1 MIARALRVP
10 WFVLNSLLVLP
21 LGCLIALAWATAF
34 PESYYRVSHALDFAI
49 NDVAIALFFGLMTK
63 HVVEETLA
71 GGSLHS
77 WRRALLPVV
86 AAIGGIG
93 VPVAVYLL
101 VLGAVGEPMLVAAW
115 VVTAAVDVAAAFL
128 VGDLIFGRHAALPF
142 LVLLALAA
150 NAMGLAIIAVHVHTS
165 LPFALAGLAVFL
177 VGVGAALRL
186 RRRPTVSYWPYLLG
200 PGVLCWAGL
209 YWAGVHPA
217 LALVAVVPF
226 MPHARRDPGLLA
238 DPVPADRDT
247 LTRFERAF
255 GPPVQVV
262 LFLFGLVN
270 AGIPLHGLEA
280 GMWAFPIAVLVG
292 RPIGV
297 LIATE
302 VGVVCGLHRIPHVGG
317 RELLVIGLVTSTG
330 LSMALFFATAVMSTG
345 PLLMQLK
352 SGALLSVVGAVLA
365 LVTARLL
372 RIGRFKSAPA
382 ERAHP

>member
-1 MIARALRVP
+1 MIPRALRVP
-10 WFVLNSLLVLP
+10 WFVLNSLFVLP
-21 LGCLIALAWATAF
+21 LGCVVALAWATAF
-34 PESYYRVSHALDFAI
+34 PEAYYRISHALDFAI
-49 NDVAIALFFGLMTK
+49 NDVAIAFFFGLMTK

-77 WRRALLPVV
+77 WRRALLPIV
-86 AAIGGIG
+86 AAVGGTA
-93 VPVAVYLL
+93 VPVAIYLL
-101 VLGAVGEPMLVAAW
+101 VLGAVGEPMLVSAW

-142 LVLLALAA
+142 LVLLALAS
-150 NAMGLAIIAVHVHTS
+150 NAIGFAIIAIHIHTS
-165 LPFALAGLAVFL
+165 LPSALLGLGVFV
-177 VGVGAALRL
+177 VGTSLALWL
-186 RRRPTVSYWPYLLG
+186 RRRPTASYWPYLLG

-238 DPVPADRDT
+238 DPIPGGRDT

-297 LIATE
+297 LVATE
-302 VGVVCGLHRIPHVGG
+302 LGVVSGLHRIAHVGG

-352 SGALLSVVGAVLA
+352 SGALLSVVGALLA
-365 LVTARLL
+365 LLTARALH
-372 RIGRFKSAPA
+372 IGRFQPDSP
-382 ERAHP
+382 ERPHQ